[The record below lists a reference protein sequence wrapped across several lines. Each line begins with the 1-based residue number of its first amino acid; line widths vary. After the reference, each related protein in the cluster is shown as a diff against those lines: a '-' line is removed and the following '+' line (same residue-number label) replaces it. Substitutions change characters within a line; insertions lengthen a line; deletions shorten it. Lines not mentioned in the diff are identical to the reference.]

1 MNNTLKKLL
10 ELQVI
15 DADLIQLKHKLDCIP
30 EELRREQHEYESSV
44 NKAHS
49 GAVRHKEMEATQM
62 HLQLEID
69 SAIERVKELKGK
81 QAQVKKNQEY
91 QALTHEI
98 KQAEIN
104 LEKQKHALVQ
114 KKEDSKEN
122 DEQMEALQQKIETD
136 KEALLSKARD
146 ARKPLQEF
154 QTKLNRCKKIRQELT
169 RDIKPDALELYA
181 RLMKTRAPRAVVTA
195 NGNVCSGCNI
205 NLPPQVVGD
214 IMKAD
219 RLVICENCARILYIA
234 EDAGE

>member
-1 MNNTLKKLL
+1 MNNILKKLI

-15 DADLIQLKHKLDCIP
+15 DADLIQLMHKLERIP

-49 GAVRHKEMEATQM
+49 GIVRNKEMKAEQM
-62 HLQLEID
+62 RMQLEID
-69 SAIERVKELKGK
+69 SAKERVKELKGK
-81 QAQVKKNQEY
+81 QALVKKNQEY

-104 LEKQKHALVQ
+104 LDKLKHSLVQ
-114 KKEDSKEN
+114 KVEDAKEFGEKIET
-122 DEQMEALQQKIETD
+122 LQQNIVTD

-146 ARKPLQEF
+146 ARKPLQEI
-154 QTKLNRCKKIRQELT
+154 QVKINRYKKIRHELAK
-169 RDIKPDALELYA
+169 DIKPDVLELYA
-181 RLMKTRAPRAVVTA
+181 RLMKTRAPNVVVAA
-195 NGNVCSGCNI
+195 NNNVCAGCNI